1 MASEIHNLIMAEYE
15 NRQSKSRHELEERTV
30 WVYSKIPQIEA
41 IDEEISISGIHFNKM
56 ILKGLISAEEAG
68 SKLNA
73 RLHELRTEKAEL
85 LEANG
90 YTRDYLEPR
99 FICSKC
105 RDTGYIYN
113 PEGTQK
119 CSCYRQLAIEY
130 LHANSNLKITDEENF
145 EAFNENMYP
154 DSSDEA
160 RYQTQ
165 VTPRQNIISIKQRC
179 LSFIE
184 NFKSPE
190 EKNLFFS
197 GPTGVGKTFLSN
209 CVAYELL
216 KMGRTVMYYTAPV
229 LFDIL
234 NEYKVRAF
242 SDSEYEDTSYKSI
255 MNCELLIID
264 DLGTEAPSA
273 SRYAEFL
280 TVLNTRHLKNITTP
294 CKTIISTN
302 LEARQLY
309 EYYTERVA
317 SRIIGSFNMY
327 RLFGEDIRRVKKKHI
342 V

>member
-15 NRQSKSRHELEERTV
+15 NRQRASRLLFDDRTAEI
-30 WVYSKIPQIEA
+30 YGKIPSIET
-41 IDEEISISGIHFNKM
+41 IDEEISMSGLHFNKM
-56 ILKGLISAEEAG
+56 ILKGLINPEEAS
-68 SKLNA
+68 SKLHSK
-73 RLHELRTEKAEL
+73 LSELQKKKAEL

-90 YTRDYLEPR
+90 YDKGYLETQ
-99 FICSKC
+99 FVCSKC
-105 RDTGYIYN
+105 KDTGYIYS
-113 PEGTQK
+113 PKGTQK
-119 CSCYRQLAIEY
+119 CSCYKQLAIEY
-130 LHANSNLKITDEENF
+130 LHANSNLKLTEDENF
-145 EAFNENMYP
+145 DSFSENMYP
-154 DSSDEA
+154 DTCDEA

-165 VTPRQNIISIKQRC
+165 ISPRQNILTIKQRC

-184 NFKSPE
+184 NFSNSE

-216 KMGRTVMYYTAPV
+216 KKGRTVIYYTAPV

-242 SDSEYEDTSYKSI
+242 GDSEYEDTAYKNI

-280 TVLNTRHLKNITTP
+280 TVLNNRHLRNVTNP

-317 SRIIGSFNMY
+317 SRIIGSFNMF
-327 RLFGEDIRRVKKKHI
+327 RLFGEDIRRLKKKHNI
-342 V
+342 

>member
-15 NRQSKSRHELEERTV
+15 SRQSKSRYEIEERTAE
-30 WVYSKIPQIEA
+30 VYGKVPQIEA
-41 IDEEISISGIHFNKM
+41 IDDEISISGIHFNKM
-56 ILKGLISAEEAG
+56 ILKGLISTQEAG
-68 SKLNA
+68 TKLKA
-73 RLHELRTEKAEL
+73 KLTELRSKKTEL
-85 LEANG
+85 LMANG
-90 YTRDYLEPR
+90 YTRDYLEPK

-105 RDTGYIYN
+105 KDTGYIYS
-113 PEGTQK
+113 PEGTEK
-119 CSCYRQLAIEY
+119 CSCYKQLAIEY
-130 LHANSNLKITDEENF
+130 LHANSNLKITEEENF
-145 EAFNENMYP
+145 ESFNENMYP
-154 DSSDEA
+154 DACDEA

-165 VTPRQNIISIKQRC
+165 VTPRQNIIAVKQRC
-179 LSFIE
+179 MNFIE
-184 NFKSPE
+184 NFRNSD

-216 KMGRTVMYYTAPV
+216 KKGRTVIYYTAPV

-242 SDSEYEDTSYKSI
+242 GDSDYEDTAYKNI

-280 TVLNTRHLKNITTP
+280 TVLNTRHLRNVTTP

-327 RLFGEDIRRVKKKHI
+327 RLYGEDIRRVKKKNSL
-342 V
+342 